1 MRQHLNKMG
10 SLNRF
15 YGKRWHG
22 DTLPKE
28 LKEKFLFLWTAKVG
42 DNLANLLG
50 TDQVTIT
57 GKDFTTSYIT
67 AETEATFA
75 VPDNATYLA
84 ADGADDFWFNS
95 SGVLQQKTL
104 TDLISATPQ
113 RTFFKY
119 ADFAP
124 FNGYALGILKAG
136 ESLTDSD
143 KVRLNRYFKLWAE
156 YWGEFMDSG
165 YMKDNR
171 IGNE

>member
-1 MRQHLNKMG
+1 MG
-10 SLNRF
+10 SLNRLS
-15 YGKRWHG
+15 GKRWHG
-22 DTLPKE
+22 DTLPQE
-28 LKEKFLFLWTAKVG
+28 LKEKFLFLWTTKEG
-42 DNLANLLG
+42 DNLMNLLG

-57 GKDFTTSYIT
+57 GKDFATSYIPEDT
-67 AETEATFA
+67 VATFA

-104 TDLISATPQ
+104 TNLISASPQ

-136 ESLTDSD
+136 EVLSESD
-143 KVRLNRYFKLWAE
+143 KISLNRYFKLWAY
-156 YWGEFMDSG
+156 YWGVLMDSG
-165 YMKDNR
+165 YTKDNR
-171 IGNE
+171 IENE